1 MLQKGGKFLDF
12 VLFGSDEYIG
22 AIRDLYF
29 DDWQW
34 VVRYVVV
41 ELTEPEPSPNV
52 LISPLPFVKVD
63 TARKEITV
71 DLQIEKIRKSPEID
85 TDLPISRQYEIALRR
100 YYEWPEYWGQNDFLD
115 SHDVSKTGD
124 EDTLP
129 MDEVGKPTPG
139 RTDDPDEGF
148 ITDTSMEFVPDEP
161 DDEETIEE
169 EFGRSEED
177 VTYSSE
183 LRSFKEIKN
192 YYIQTTNASH
202 STIED
207 FIVDDSDWS
216 IKYLIINLRNSNN
229 NEFVL
234 ITPQL
239 LQQIDYGATKVFS
252 SISQEQLENAPRFNP
267 DKPISIDFEKEVYNY
282 YDGI

>member
-1 MLQKGGKFLDF
+1 MLQNGSNFLDF

-29 DDWQW
+29 DDWKW
-34 VVRYVVV
+34 IVRYVVV
-41 ELTEPEPSPNV
+41 ELTEPDPSPNV

-63 TARKEITV
+63 TARKEIIAN
-71 DLQIEKIRKSPEID
+71 LQIDKIRKSPEID

-115 SHDVSKTGD
+115 THEVSKTGD

-129 MDEVGKPTPG
+129 MDEVGKAVPD
-139 RTDDPDEGF
+139 RVDDPDED
-148 ITDTSMEFVPDEP
+148 ITDTSMEFIPDEP
-161 DDEETIEE
+161 EDEEVIEE

-177 VTYSSE
+177 VTYSPE
-183 LRSFKEIKN
+183 LRSFKEMRN
-192 YYIQTTNASH
+192 YYLQTTNAGH
-202 STIED
+202 STIDD

-216 IKYLIINLRNSNN
+216 IKYLIINLRNSLN

-234 ITPQL
+234 ITPEL
-239 LQQIDYGATKVFS
+239 LQQIDYGATKIFS
-252 SISQEQLENAPRFNP
+252 SISQEQLENAPRY
-267 DKPISIDFEKEVYNY
+267 KPGMPITADFEKKVYNY
-282 YDGI
+282 YDEI

>member
-1 MLQKGGKFLDF
+1 MLQNGSQFLDF

-29 DDWQW
+29 DDWKW
-34 VVRYVVV
+34 IIRYVVV
-41 ELTEPEPSPNV
+41 ELTEPDPSPNV

-63 TARKEITV
+63 NARKEIMV
-71 DLQIEKIRKSPEID
+71 NLQIDKIRKSPEID

-100 YYEWPEYWGQNDFLD
+100 YYEWPEYWGQTYFLD
-115 SHDVSKTGD
+115 TQDIIKTGD

-129 MDEVGKPTPG
+129 MDEVGKAVPD
-139 RTDDPDEGF
+139 RVDDPDEGV
-148 ITDTSMEFVPDEP
+148 TDTSMEFIPDEP
-161 DDEETIEE
+161 EDEEIIEE

-177 VTYSSE
+177 VTYSHE
-183 LRSFKEIKN
+183 LRSFKEIK
-192 YYIQTTNASH
+192 YYYLQTTNAGH

-207 FIVDDSDWS
+207 FIIDTSDWS
-216 IKYLIINLRNSNN
+216 IKYLIINLRNSLN

-234 ITPQL
+234 ITPEL
-239 LQQIDYGATKVFS
+239 LQQIDYGATRIFS
-252 SISQEQLENAPRFNP
+252 SLSQEQLENAPRYKL
-267 DKPISIDFEKEVYNY
+267 DTPISADFEKLVFNY